1 MSNRVRVAMLAAFC
15 LPLLIGTGQ
24 AATSGACAARAQ
36 AFQDRV
42 DKFNRRCSGVGSVS
56 QAALYQSCA
65 AEKAA
70 LSAEQNKIC
79 AECPG
84 CQK

>member
-1 MSNRVRVAMLAAFC
+1 MMSNRVRVAMLAVFC
-15 LPLLIGTGQ
+15 LPMLIGTGQ
-24 AATSGACAARAQ
+24 AATSAACAARAQ
-36 AFQDRV
+36 AFGAKV
-42 DKFNRRCSGVGSVS
+42 DSFNRRCAGVGSTS

-84 CQK
+84 C